1 MVKLLLT
8 SLRNTQCTT
17 EIKKVSQQGRPTL
30 WIKDEAEHAGTVKFS
45 VCPLLSNFGL
55 KVAE

>member
-8 SLRNTQCTT
+8 GLKNTIATK
-17 EIKKVSQQGRPTL
+17 IKKVSQQGRPTL

-45 VCPLLSNFGL
+45 ACPLLSNFGL